1 MRRLATLLLGI
12 ALLTPGLASARQ
24 VGGAECRHLTTQIEY
39 FEGRVAKQRALDNNE
54 VWEARLEN
62 HLAALEQKRE
72 DRCPGYSD
80 TEEALRFLQRLAMI
94 AAKGAVTFFTLGA
107 F

>member
-1 MRRLATLLLGI
+1 MHRLATLLLGI
-12 ALLTPGLASARQ
+12 ALLTPGLANARP
-24 VGGAECRHLTTQIEY
+24 VGSAECRHLTNQIEY
-39 FEGRVAKQRALDNNE
+39 FKGRVEHQEALGNNE
-54 VWEARLEN
+54 VWEARLDN

-80 TEEALRFLQRLAMI
+80 TEEALRFLERLAMI
-94 AAKGAVTFFTLGA
+94 AAKGALTFFTLGA

>member
-1 MRRLATLLLGI
+1 MRRLAMLLLGI

-24 VGGAECRHLTTQIEY
+24 VGSAECRHLTNQIEY
-39 FEGRVAKQRALDNNE
+39 FKGRVEHQKELANNE
-54 VWEARLEN
+54 VWEERLDN
-62 HLAALEQKRE
+62 HLAALEQRE

-80 TEEALRFLQRLAMI
+80 TEEALRFLERLATI

>member
-12 ALLTPGLASARQ
+12 ALLTPGLATARP
-24 VGGAECRHLTTQIEY
+24 VGSAECRHLTTQIEY
-39 FEGRVAKQRALDNNE
+39 FEGRVAHQKALDNNE
-54 VWEARLEN
+54 LWEARLDD

-80 TEEALRFLQRLAMI
+80 SEEALEFLGRLAQL

-107 F
+107 L

>member
-12 ALLTPGLASARQ
+12 ALLAPGLATARP
-24 VGGAECRHLTTQIEY
+24 VGSAECRHLTTQIEY
-39 FEGRVAKQRALDNNE
+39 FEGRVEHQKELDNNE
-54 VWEARLEN
+54 VWEQRLDD
-62 HLAALEQKRE
+62 HLAALEQNRE

-80 TEEALRFLQRLAMI
+80 TEEALRFLERLAAL

-107 F
+107 L